1 MMNNIFNNLQP
12 REKNLIFITI
22 LLIFIFLVF
31 FLLNNIIKD
40 LNFSNKKLYKAK
52 SDYEYVVSKASVLE
66 RSQISSL
73 SGINQI
79 KSVIESYPSTQ
90 VSDVKIEEIE
100 DTIKLTFRTESLK
113 SSIILSDDLSMK
125 VNKALTNVTYSNIDN
140 QQVTTLLF
148 K

>member
-12 REKNLIFITI
+12 REKNLIFLTI

-73 SGINQI
+73 SWINQI

-113 SSIILSDDLSMK
+113 SSIVLSDDLSMK

>member
-1 MMNNIFNNLQP
+1 MMNNIFNNLQS

-113 SSIILSDDLSMK
+113 SSIVLSDDLSMK

>member
-1 MMNNIFNNLQP
+1 MNNIFNNLQP
-12 REKNLIFITI
+12 REKNLIFLTI

-52 SDYEYVVSKASVLE
+52 SDYEYVVSKDSVLE

-113 SSIILSDDLSMK
+113 SSIVLSDDLSMK

>member
-12 REKNLIFITI
+12 REKNLIFLTI

-79 KSVIESYPSTQ
+79 KSVIESHSSTQ

-100 DTIKLTFRTESLK
+100 DTIKLTFRTQSLK
-113 SSIILSDDLSMK
+113 SSIVLSDDLSMK
-125 VNKALTNVTYSNIDN
+125 VNKALTNVIYSNIDN

>member
-79 KSVIESYPSTQ
+79 KSVIESHPSTQ

-113 SSIILSDDLSMK
+113 SSIVLSDDLSMK

>member
-1 MMNNIFNNLQP
+1 MINNIFNNLQP
-12 REKNLIFITI
+12 REKNLIFLTI

-79 KSVIESYPSTQ
+79 KSVIESHPSTQ
-90 VSDVKIEEIE
+90 VSDIKIEEIE

-113 SSIILSDDLSMK
+113 SSIVLSDDLSMK

>member
-12 REKNLIFITI
+12 REKNLIFLTI

-90 VSDVKIEEIE
+90 VSDIKIEEIE

-113 SSIILSDDLSMK
+113 SSIVLSDDLSMK

-140 QQVTTLLF
+140 QQVTMLLF

>member
-1 MMNNIFNNLQP
+1 MNNIFNNLQP

-79 KSVIESYPSTQ
+79 KSVIESYPLIQ

-113 SSIILSDDLSMK
+113 SSIVLSDDLSMK

>member
-1 MMNNIFNNLQP
+1 MNNIFNNLQP
-12 REKNLIFITI
+12 REKNLIFLTI

-113 SSIILSDDLSMK
+113 SSIIFSDDLSMK

>member
-1 MMNNIFNNLQP
+1 MINNIFNNLQP

-90 VSDVKIEEIE
+90 VSDIKIEEIE

-113 SSIILSDDLSMK
+113 SSIVLSDDLSMK
-125 VNKALTNVTYSNIDN
+125 VNKALTNVIYSNIDN

>member
-12 REKNLIFITI
+12 REKNLIFLTI

-31 FLLNNIIKD
+31 FVLNNIIKD

-79 KSVIESYPSTQ
+79 KSVIESHPSTQ

-113 SSIILSDDLSMK
+113 SSIVLSDDLSMK

>member
-1 MMNNIFNNLQP
+1 MNNIFNNLQP
-12 REKNLIFITI
+12 REKNLIFLTI

-113 SSIILSDDLSMK
+113 RSIVLSDELSMK
-125 VNKALTNVTYSNIDN
+125 VNKALTNVIYSNIDN

>member
-1 MMNNIFNNLQP
+1 MNNIFNNLQP

-90 VSDVKIEEIE
+90 VSDVKLEEIE

-113 SSIILSDDLSMK
+113 SSIVLSDDLSMK
-125 VNKALTNVTYSNIDN
+125 VNKALTNVIYSNIDN

>member
-113 SSIILSDDLSMK
+113 SSIVLSDDLSMK

>member
-1 MMNNIFNNLQP
+1 MNNIFNNLQS

-90 VSDVKIEEIE
+90 VSDIKIEEIE

-113 SSIILSDDLSMK
+113 SSIVLSDDLSMK

>member
-1 MMNNIFNNLQP
+1 MNNIFNNLQP
-12 REKNLIFITI
+12 REKNLIFLTI

-79 KSVIESYPSTQ
+79 KSVIESHPSTQ

-113 SSIILSDDLSMK
+113 SSIVLSDDLSMK
-125 VNKALTNVTYSNIDN
+125 VNKALTNVIYSNIDN

>member
-1 MMNNIFNNLQP
+1 MSDL
-12 REKNLIFITI
+12 KK
-22 LLIFIFLVF
+22 
-31 FLLNNIIKD
+31 IKD
-40 LNFSNKKLYKAK
+40 EFL
-52 SDYEYVVSKASVLE
+52 SK
-66 RSQISSL
+66 L
-73 SGINQI
+73 SGKLDISEINQI

-100 DTIKLTFRTESLK
+100 DTIKLTLRTESLK
-113 SSIILSDDLSMK
+113 SSIVLSDDLSMK

>member
-1 MMNNIFNNLQP
+1 MNNIFNNLQP

-79 KSVIESYPSTQ
+79 KSVIESYPLIQ

-113 SSIILSDDLSMK
+113 SSIVLSDDLSMK
-125 VNKALTNVTYSNIDN
+125 VSKALTNVTYSNIDN

>member
-1 MMNNIFNNLQP
+1 MNNIFNNLQP

-79 KSVIESYPSTQ
+79 KSVIESHSSTQ

-113 SSIILSDDLSMK
+113 SSIVLSDDLSMK

>member
-1 MMNNIFNNLQP
+1 MMNNIFNNLQS

-79 KSVIESYPSTQ
+79 KSVIESHPSTQ

-113 SSIILSDDLSMK
+113 SSIVLSDDLSMK
-125 VNKALTNVTYSNIDN
+125 VNKALTNVIYSNIDN

>member
-12 REKNLIFITI
+12 REKNLIFMTI

-31 FLLNNIIKD
+31 FLLKNIIKD

-100 DTIKLTFRTESLK
+100 DTIRLTFRTESLK
-113 SSIILSDDLSMK
+113 SSIVLSDDLSMK
-125 VNKALTNVTYSNIDN
+125 VNKALTNVIYSNIDN

>member
-12 REKNLIFITI
+12 REKNLIFLTI

-90 VSDVKIEEIE
+90 VSDIKIEEIE

-113 SSIILSDDLSMK
+113 SSIVLSDDLSMK
-125 VNKALTNVTYSNIDN
+125 VNKALTNVIYSNIDN

>member
-1 MMNNIFNNLQP
+1 MNNIFNNLQP
-12 REKNLIFITI
+12 REKSLIFITI

-79 KSVIESYPSTQ
+79 KSVIESHPSTQ
-90 VSDVKIEEIE
+90 VSDIKIEEIE

-113 SSIILSDDLSMK
+113 SSIVLSDDLSMK
-125 VNKALTNVTYSNIDN
+125 VNKALTNVTYFNIDN
-140 QQVTTLLF
+140 QHVTTLLF

>member
-1 MMNNIFNNLQP
+1 MNNIFNNLQP

-113 SSIILSDDLSMK
+113 SSIVLSDDLSMK
-125 VNKALTNVTYSNIDN
+125 VSKALTNVTYSNIDN

>member
-79 KSVIESYPSTQ
+79 KSVIESHSSTQ

-100 DTIKLTFRTESLK
+100 DAIKLTFRTESLK
-113 SSIILSDDLSMK
+113 SSIVLSDDLSMK
-125 VNKALTNVTYSNIDN
+125 VNKALTNVIYSNIDN

>member
-1 MMNNIFNNLQP
+1 MNNIFNNLQP
-12 REKNLIFITI
+12 REKNLIFLTI

-40 LNFSNKKLYKAK
+40 LNFSNKKLYKEK

-113 SSIILSDDLSMK
+113 SSIVLSDDLSMK

>member
-79 KSVIESYPSTQ
+79 KSVIESHPSTQ

-100 DTIKLTFRTESLK
+100 DTIKLTFRTENLK
-113 SSIILSDDLSMK
+113 SSIVLSDDLSMK
-125 VNKALTNVTYSNIDN
+125 VDKALTNVTYSNIDN

>member
-1 MMNNIFNNLQP
+1 MINNIFNNLQP
-12 REKNLIFITI
+12 REKNLIFLTI

-113 SSIILSDDLSMK
+113 SSIVLSDDLSMK

>member
-1 MMNNIFNNLQP
+1 MNNIFNNLQP
-12 REKNLIFITI
+12 REKNLIFLTI

-79 KSVIESYPSTQ
+79 KSVIESHPSTQ
-90 VSDVKIEEIE
+90 VSDIKIEEIE

-113 SSIILSDDLSMK
+113 SSIVLSDDLSMK
-125 VNKALTNVTYSNIDN
+125 VNKALTNVIYSNIDN

>member
-1 MMNNIFNNLQP
+1 MNNIFNNLQP
-12 REKNLIFITI
+12 REKNLIFLTI

-31 FLLNNIIKD
+31 FLLDNIIKD

-113 SSIILSDDLSMK
+113 SSIVLSDDLSMK

>member
-1 MMNNIFNNLQP
+1 MNNIFNNLQP

-100 DTIKLTFRTESLK
+100 DTIRLTFRTESLK
-113 SSIILSDDLSMK
+113 SSIVLSDDLSMK
-125 VNKALTNVTYSNIDN
+125 VNKALTNVIYSNIDN

>member
-1 MMNNIFNNLQP
+1 MNNIFNNLQP
-12 REKNLIFITI
+12 REKNLIFMTI

-113 SSIILSDDLSMK
+113 SSIVLSDDLSMK
-125 VNKALTNVTYSNIDN
+125 VNKALTNVIYSNIDN

>member
-1 MMNNIFNNLQP
+1 MNNILNNLQP

-79 KSVIESYPSTQ
+79 KSVIESHPSTQ

-113 SSIILSDDLSMK
+113 SSIVLSDDLSMK
-125 VNKALTNVTYSNIDN
+125 VNKALTNVIYSNIDN

>member
-12 REKNLIFITI
+12 REKNLIFLTI

-31 FLLNNIIKD
+31 FLLNNIFKD

-113 SSIILSDDLSMK
+113 SSIVLSDDLSMK

>member
-1 MMNNIFNNLQP
+1 MNNIFNNLQP

-79 KSVIESYPSTQ
+79 KSVIESHPSTQ

-113 SSIILSDDLSMK
+113 SSIVLSDDLSMK
-125 VNKALTNVTYSNIDN
+125 VNKALTNVIYSNIDN

>member
-1 MMNNIFNNLQP
+1 MNNIFNNLQP
-12 REKNLIFITI
+12 REKSLIFITI

-113 SSIILSDDLSMK
+113 SSIVLSDDLSMK

>member
-1 MMNNIFNNLQP
+1 MNNIFNNLQP
-12 REKNLIFITI
+12 REKNLIFLTI

-100 DTIKLTFRTESLK
+100 DTIRLTFRTESLK
-113 SSIILSDDLSMK
+113 SSIVLSDDLSMK
-125 VNKALTNVTYSNIDN
+125 VNKALTNVIYSNIDN

>member
-12 REKNLIFITI
+12 REKNLIFLTI

-79 KSVIESYPSTQ
+79 KSVIETYPSTQ

-113 SSIILSDDLSMK
+113 SSIVLSDDLSMK

>member
-1 MMNNIFNNLQP
+1 MMNNIFNNLQS

-113 SSIILSDDLSMK
+113 SSIVLSDDLSMK
-125 VNKALTNVTYSNIDN
+125 VNKALTNVIYSNIDN

>member
-1 MMNNIFNNLQP
+1 MNNIFNNLQP
-12 REKNLIFITI
+12 REKNLIFLTI
-22 LLIFIFLVF
+22 LLIFISLVF

-113 SSIILSDDLSMK
+113 SSIVLSDDLSMK